1 MPGMMMMTMMKGADT
16 NTDGNDGDNEE
27 EQETSY
33 TILRA
38 RGCNVT
44 LSSLKPNTAYLL
56 QIRARTAAGYGASSP
71 SFQFETSPDS
81 AFSISSESSQVVLIA
96 ISSAVAIILLT
107 VLLYVLIGRSVR
119 LSLHLIVNEC
129 LLLQSQI
136 IPSQST
142 TSMLTAVEA
151 PTRNSLPQILP
162 HTFSPP
168 PPPPHT
174 LSSFVVSPFGLLQ
187 MAPGSRSHGEYMP
200 GLVADLHQVLGLE
213 RQVFDFLGYQWA
225 PILANFLHII
235 MVILGLFGTIQYR
248 PRYIVVY
255 TVWAAL
261 WVAWNV
267 FIICFYLDVGGL
279 SKDSDLLTFNI
290 SAHHSWWSEHGPGCV
305 RREMPQAPGVHT
317 TESHSYITVMG
328 CLMDYQYIEV
338 MHSGAQI
345 LIALL
350 GFVYACYVVSAIT
363 EEEDSFD
370 FIGGFDPFPLYHVN
384 EKPSHLL
391 LKPMY
396 LSP

>member
-1 MPGMMMMTMMKGADT
+1 MTSFCLPVA
-16 NTDGNDGDNEE
+16 
-27 EQETSY
+27 
-33 TILRA
+33 
-38 RGCNVT
+38 VH
-44 LSSLKPNTAYLL
+44 
-56 QIRARTAAGYGASSP
+56 SP
-71 SFQFETSPDS
+71 RP
-81 AFSISSESSQVVLIA
+81 
-96 ISSAVAIILLT
+96 
-107 VLLYVLIGRSVR
+107 
-119 LSLHLIVNEC
+119 LSLHTL
-129 LLLQSQI
+129 S
-136 IPSQST
+136 
-142 TSMLTAVEA
+142 VELS
-151 PTRNSLPQILP
+151 P
-162 HTFSPP
+162 SPP
-168 PPPPHT
+168 
-174 LSSFVVSPFGLLQ
+174 
-187 MAPGSRSHGEYMP
+187 
-200 GLVADLHQVLGLE
+200 VLGLE

-363 EEEDSFD
+363 EEEDSSSCT
-370 FIGGFDPFPLYHVN
+370 L
-384 EKPSHLL
+384 S
-391 LKPMY
+391 
-396 LSP
+396 LSPLSPERSSHAAGQRSCWRLANQRAGNIRSKDEWYGSSLVVTYQRFTGCEWLASPPPALGSTT